1 MKAYFDLLACG
12 QSCKTASVI
21 TELFITVFIGESW
34 SPPFNPRHLPLLLA
48 LGRNSLGMKKSN
60 FFFLLFSFFFF
71 APNPV
76 FPSSA
81 TSGHEEDRGGGVGSR
96 LSLARNPEGSRGARL
111 VWPAHSAP
119 QILSRPAS
127 PQVSHPWGGLW

>member
-71 APNPV
+71 
-76 FPSSA
+76 
-81 TSGHEEDRGGGVGSR
+81 
-96 LSLARNPEGSRGARL
+96 
-111 VWPAHSAP
+111 
-119 QILSRPAS
+119 S
-127 PQVSHPWGGLW
+127 PQSCLPFLCHFWP